1 MSQIAVTVYKRA
13 DLGELEI
20 AAMYALFADYYAETT
35 VAHFRADLDE
45 KTHVILLYTE
55 SKLCGFSTLTV
66 LEPAKNPDE
75 DELPY
80 RALFSGDTIIHRDQW
95 GEQGLA
101 LAFCNL
107 AGQLKAQQPNRPLY
121 WFLIS
126 KGYRTYR
133 YLHLFSKDYWPS
145 YRKENMPELQ
155 GVLEVL
161 ARQKFGAYFDAATG
175 IIQFPHSRGHL
186 RPDWT
191 KIRPNLLDRPEISFF
206 LKRNPYFAEGAELA
220 CITSLEASNLRSA
233 AHRAFVAGFNQVMSA
248 NKHQLVEHGAVSGSP

>member
-20 AAMYALFADYYAETT
+20 AAMYALFTDYYADTT
-35 VAHFRADLDE
+35 VAQFRADLDE
-45 KTHVILLYTE
+45 KTHIILLYAGVT
-55 SKLCGFSTLTV
+55 LCGFSTLTV
-66 LEPAKNPDE
+66 LDSVQHPGADKPD
-75 DELPY
+75 Y
-80 RALFSGDTIIHRDQW
+80 RALFSGDTIIHHDQW

-107 AGQLKAQQPNRPLY
+107 AGQFKAQQPNRPLY

-133 YLHLFSKDYWPS
+133 YLHLFSKEYWPS

-161 ARQKFGAYFDAATG
+161 ARQKFGAYFDAAKS

-186 RPDWT
+186 RPDWAQV
-191 KIRPNLLDRPEISFF
+191 RPHLHDRPEISFF
-206 LKRNPYFAEGAELA
+206 LKRNPNFAKGAELA
-220 CITSLEASNLRSA
+220 CITLLEVSNLRSA
-233 AHRAFVAGFNQVMSA
+233 AQRAFMTGFNQVMNASK
-248 NKHQLVEHGAVSGSP
+248 NQLIEHGSVSDPR